1 MSASSPNVI
10 ASTNTQLSLSK
21 LVNPIPLL
29 EVLRNQ
35 ETSRDAIKN
44 QQNLCLQMNPY
55 LTPKK
60 SHSSKLKGSRP
71 HPFVPEQ
78 SSSRRRLPHVIAPTN
93 PRLGRF
99 KLVNPIPLLEALQNQ
114 QASRDAIKKQQKHCL
129 QMKNIICA
137 SATRRRPSATG
148 DRCQAPDACTLF
160 AEPDTLKTMRP
171 SLPDRAHFLRLA
183 RTHSLVPLYRTL
195 TADLETPVSAFLRLA
210 AAEPECFILE
220 SVEGGEHLGRY
231 TYIGTRPS
239 RRIVSHGDQIEIT
252 EHGRT
257 RKITGDVFAL
267 LRDAL
272 HGHKPARVQGLPPF
286 TAGAVG
292 FLSYDVVRQIERLP
306 QDTTDDLQLPDAC
319 LMFFDEVLAF
329 DHVKKEILLIVTA
342 DLRRHKPQA
351 AYADALRRLDRLDH
365 RLSQPLPKINPKK
378 PAGKLKLNPRTKK
391 SAFLRGVEQAK
402 EYIAAGDI
410 FQVVLSQ
417 RLDLEPGVDPFS
429 IYRALRIVNPSPY
442 MYFLRF
448 GHKKLSREDHNKKRK
463 GSREAAANEIIETT
477 HIVGS
482 SPELLV
488 RVEGRRIEY
497 RPIAGT
503 RPRGT
508 TEEADLAAEHEMSSD
523 EKERAEHV
531 MLVDLGR
538 NDVGRVS
545 EYGTVSV
552 TNLMHVERYS
562 HVMHLVSDIEG
573 RLKPELSAVDALR
586 SCFPAGTLSG
596 APKIR
601 AMEII
606 EELEP
611 TRRGIYGGTV
621 LYADYSGNLTSC
633 IAIRTLLVEGKKGYI
648 QAGAGIV
655 ADSIPESEYQ
665 ESLNKARAVV
675 RAVERARES

>member
-1 MSASSPNVI
+1 
-10 ASTNTQLSLSK
+10 
-21 LVNPIPLL
+21 
-29 EVLRNQ
+29 
-35 ETSRDAIKN
+35 
-44 QQNLCLQMNPY
+44 
-55 LTPKK
+55 
-60 SHSSKLKGSRP
+60 
-71 HPFVPEQ
+71 
-78 SSSRRRLPHVIAPTN
+78 
-93 PRLGRF
+93 
-99 KLVNPIPLLEALQNQ
+99 
-114 QASRDAIKKQQKHCL
+114 
-129 QMKNIICA
+129 
-137 SATRRRPSATG
+137 
-148 DRCQAPDACTLF
+148 
-160 AEPDTLKTMRP
+160 MRP
-171 SLPDRAHFLRLA
+171 SQPERAEFLRLA

-195 TADLETPVSAFLRLA
+195 TADLETPVSAFLRVAFTPTRKRGGDPGA
-210 AAEPECFILE
+210 ATEPECFILE
-220 SVEGGEHLGRY
+220 SVEGGERLGRY
-231 TYIGTRPS
+231 TYIGIRPS
-239 RRIVSHGDQIEIT
+239 RRIVSHGTEIEIT

-257 RKITGDVFAL
+257 RHVTGDVFAL

-272 HGHKPARVQGLPPF
+272 QGHKPARIAGLPPF

-292 FLSYDVVRQIERLP
+292 FFSYDVVRQIERLP
-306 QDTTDDLQLPDAC
+306 VDTVDDLGLPDAC

-351 AYADALRRLDRLDH
+351 AYADALRRLARLEK
-365 RLSQPLPKINPKK
+365 RLAQPLPKLSAKKNP
-378 PAGKLKLNPRTKK
+378 GKLKLTSCTKR
-391 SAFLRGVEQAK
+391 SDYLRDVRRAK

-410 FQVVLSQ
+410 FQVVYSQ
-417 RLDLEPGVDPFS
+417 RFEVQPGVDPFS
-429 IYRALRIVNPSPY
+429 VYRALRIVNPSPY

-448 GHKKLSREDHNKKRK
+448 GRRK
-463 GSREAAANEIIETT
+463 AGSRSAPEETT

-482 SPELLV
+482 SPEMLV

-503 RPRGT
+503 RPRGA
-508 TEEADLAAEHEMSSD
+508 TEALDLAAEEEMLHD

-545 EYGTVSV
+545 EYGTVEV
-552 TNLMHVERYS
+552 TNLMFVERYS
-562 HVMHLVSDIEG
+562 HVMHLVSNIQG
-573 RLKPELSAVDALR
+573 RLRPELSAVDALR

-648 QAGAGIV
+648 QAGGGIV
-655 ADSIPESEYQ
+655 ADSIPENEYQ
-665 ESLNKARAVV
+665 ESLNKAKAVV
-675 RAVERARES
+675 RAIERARGD

>member
-1 MSASSPNVI
+1 
-10 ASTNTQLSLSK
+10 
-21 LVNPIPLL
+21 
-29 EVLRNQ
+29 
-35 ETSRDAIKN
+35 
-44 QQNLCLQMNPY
+44 
-55 LTPKK
+55 
-60 SHSSKLKGSRP
+60 
-71 HPFVPEQ
+71 
-78 SSSRRRLPHVIAPTN
+78 
-93 PRLGRF
+93 
-99 KLVNPIPLLEALQNQ
+99 
-114 QASRDAIKKQQKHCL
+114 
-129 QMKNIICA
+129 
-137 SATRRRPSATG
+137 
-148 DRCQAPDACTLF
+148 
-160 AEPDTLKTMRP
+160 MRP
-171 SLPDRAHFLRLA
+171 SHPTRAEFLRLA
-183 RTHSLVPLYRTL
+183 RAHSLVPLYRTL
-195 TADLETPVSAFLRLA
+195 TADLETPVSAFLRVA
-210 AAEPECFILE
+210 AAEPECFLLE

-231 TYIGTRPS
+231 TYIGIRPS
-239 RRIVSHGDQIEIT
+239 RRIVAHGAEIEIT
-252 EHGRT
+252 EHGKT
-257 RKITGDVFAL
+257 RRVSGDVFAL

-272 HGHKPARVQGLPPF
+272 NGHTPARIPGLPPF

-292 FLSYDVVRQIERLP
+292 FFSYDVVRQIERLP
-306 QDTTDDLQLPDAC
+306 SHTTDDLGLPDAC

-329 DHVKKEILLIVTA
+329 DHVKKEILLIATA

-351 AYADALRRLDRLDH
+351 AYADALRRLDRLEK
-365 RLSQPLPKINPKK
+365 RLAQSLPKLASKK
-378 PAGKLKLNPRTKK
+378 PAGKLRLTPRTKK
-391 SAFLRGVEQAK
+391 PAFLKSVERAK

-417 RLDLEPGVDPFS
+417 RLDLEPGIDPFS
-429 IYRALRIVNPSPY
+429 VYRALRIVNPSPY

-448 GHKKLSREDHNKKRK
+448 DRRK
-463 GSREAAANEIIETT
+463 TGPKSAKSKAEKEETT

-503 RPRGT
+503 RPRAAS
-508 TEEADLAAEHEMSSD
+508 EAADLAAEQEMLHD

-545 EYGTVSV
+545 EYGTVNV

-562 HVMHLVSDIEG
+562 HVMHLVSDVEG
-573 RLKPELSAVDALR
+573 RLRPELSAVDALR

-606 EELEP
+606 EQLES

-633 IAIRTLLVEGKKGYI
+633 IAIRTLLVEGRKGFI

-655 ADSIPESEYQ
+655 ADSIPENEYQ
-665 ESLNKARAVV
+665 ESLNKAKAVV
-675 RAVERARES
+675 RAVERARGD